1 MLLSYLEVGQIVGT
15 HGIAGEMRVQPWCD
29 SPDFLTKFK
38 TLYTDKNGDNAVKV
52 KSSRVHKNIVLIK
65 FPDITTIEQAERM
78 RGKVLYISRKDANIA
93 DGEWFIQELI
103 GCTVFDADTGKDY
116 GILSDVS
123 KTGAND
129 VWHIKKDGKEYL
141 LPAINDIIANV
152 DVANEKVEIHSI
164 IKGIFDD
171 EI

>member
-38 TLYTDKNGDNAVKV
+38 TLYTDKNGENAVKV

-65 FPDITTIEQAERM
+65 LPGITTIEQAERM

-129 VWHIKKDGKEYL
+129 VWHIKKDGKEFL

>member
-15 HGIAGEMRVQPWCD
+15 HGIVGEMRVQPWCD

-38 TLYTDKNGDNAVKV
+38 TLYTDKDGVNAVKV

-65 FPDITTIEQAERM
+65 LPDVTTIEQAERM
-78 RGKVLYISRKDANIA
+78 RGKVLYISRKDANIP

-103 GCTVFDADTGKDY
+103 GCTVFDADTGKEY
-116 GILSDVS
+116 GVLSDVS

-129 VWHIKKDGKEYL
+129 VWHIEKDGKEYL

-152 DVANEKVEIHSI
+152 DVKNEKIEIRSI

>member
-38 TLYTDKNGDNAVKV
+38 TLYTDKNGENAVKV
-52 KSSRVHKNIVLIK
+52 KASRVHKNIVLIK

-78 RGKVLYISRKDANIA
+78 RGKVLYISRKDADIA

-116 GILSDVS
+116 GVLSDVS

>member
-38 TLYTDKNGDNAVKV
+38 TLYTDKNGENAVKV

-78 RGKVLYISRKDANIA
+78 RGKVLYISRKDADIA

-116 GILSDVS
+116 GVLSDVS

>member
-29 SPDFLTKFK
+29 SPDFLTKIK
-38 TLYTDKNGDNAVKV
+38 TLYTDKNGENAVKV

-103 GCTVFDADTGKDY
+103 GCTVFDADTGKNY
-116 GILSDVS
+116 GVLSDVS

>member
-38 TLYTDKNGDNAVKV
+38 TLYTDKNGENAVKV

-116 GILSDVS
+116 GVLSDVS

>member
-38 TLYTDKNGDNAVKV
+38 TLYTDKNGENAVKV

-65 FPDITTIEQAERM
+65 LPGITTIEQAERM
-78 RGKVLYISRKDANIA
+78 RGKVLYISRKDADIA

-116 GILSDVS
+116 GVLSDVS

>member
-38 TLYTDKNGDNAVKV
+38 TLYTDKNGENAVKV

-65 FPDITTIEQAERM
+65 LPGITTIEQAERM

-116 GILSDVS
+116 GVLSDVS

>member
-38 TLYTDKNGDNAVKV
+38 TLYTDKNGENAVKV

-65 FPDITTIEQAERM
+65 LPGITTIEQAERM
-78 RGKVLYISRKDANIA
+78 RGKVLYISRKDADIA

>member
-38 TLYTDKNGDNAVKV
+38 TLYTDKNGENAVKV

-65 FPDITTIEQAERM
+65 LPGITTIEQAERM

>member
-38 TLYTDKNGDNAVKV
+38 TLYTDKNGENAVKV

-65 FPDITTIEQAERM
+65 LPGITSIEQAERM
-78 RGKVLYISRKDANIA
+78 RGKVLYISRKDADIA

>member
-38 TLYTDKNGDNAVKV
+38 TLYTDKNGENAVKV

-78 RGKVLYISRKDANIA
+78 RGKVLYISRKDANIP

-103 GCTVFDADTGKDY
+103 GCTVFDADTGKEY
-116 GILSDVS
+116 GVLSDVS

-129 VWHIKKDGKEYL
+129 VWHIEKDGKEHL

-152 DVANEKVEIHSI
+152 DVKNEKIEIRSI

>member
-1 MLLSYLEVGQIVGT
+1 MKPFLQIGQIVGT
-15 HGIAGEMRVQPWCD
+15 HGIRGELRVQPWCD

-38 TLYTDKNGDNAVKV
+38 TLYTDKNGENAVKV

-116 GILSDVS
+116 GVLSDVS

>member
-38 TLYTDKNGDNAVKV
+38 TLYTDKNGENAVKV

>member
-38 TLYTDKNGDNAVKV
+38 TLYTDKNGENAVKV

-65 FPDITTIEQAERM
+65 LPGITTIEQAERM

-103 GCTVFDADTGKDY
+103 GCTVFDADTGRDY
-116 GILSDVS
+116 GVLSDVS

>member
-38 TLYTDKNGDNAVKV
+38 TLYTDKNGENAVKV

-103 GCTVFDADTGKDY
+103 GCTVFDADTGRDY
-116 GILSDVS
+116 GVLSDVS

>member
-1 MLLSYLEVGQIVGT
+1 
-15 HGIAGEMRVQPWCD
+15 
-29 SPDFLTKFK
+29 
-38 TLYTDKNGDNAVKV
+38 
-52 KSSRVHKNIVLIK
+52 
-65 FPDITTIEQAERM
+65 M
-78 RGKVLYISRKDANIA
+78 RGKVLYISRKDADIA

-116 GILSDVS
+116 GVLSDVS

>member
-29 SPDFLTKFK
+29 SPDFLTKFR
-38 TLYTDKNGDNAVKV
+38 TLYTDKNGESAVKV

-116 GILSDVS
+116 GVLSDVS